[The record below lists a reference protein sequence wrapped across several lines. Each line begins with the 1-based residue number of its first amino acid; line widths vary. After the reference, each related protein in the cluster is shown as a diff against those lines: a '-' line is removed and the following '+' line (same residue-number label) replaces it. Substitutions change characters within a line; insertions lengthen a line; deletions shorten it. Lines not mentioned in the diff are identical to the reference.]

1 MFIKINVI
9 VRGNIYMAYKL
20 NLVQQE
26 IKKAIVINNT
36 SLKDVTTSL
45 GYNYSSILNQ
55 LNVNTLSDKKLT
67 EIANAL
73 DIDAEHLISLKY
85 QIKNKK

>member
-1 MFIKINVI
+1 
-9 VRGNIYMAYKL
+9 MAHKL
-20 NLVQQE
+20 NLVQYE
-26 IKKAIVINNT
+26 IKKAAIINNT
-36 SLKDVTTSL
+36 SLKDVVTSL
-45 GYNYSSILNQ
+45 DYNYKSIVNQ
-55 LNVNTLSDKKLT
+55 LNANTLSDKKLT